1 MKKPVLASSR
11 AEGSG
16 WTSRRKFLN
25 VKNFHCERQEVNLL
39 TSGNFAANVERFWC
53 ERQEKMELSFG
64 KFFIWLLVNFF
75 YTTAV
80 IIRHFY
86 FLYETPMKFKLV
98 EKANPM
104 DRTKKKRYA
113 NAVNAG
119 TMSQK
124 EMARLLEEKSS
135 LTIGDIS
142 NVIENLIVELPR
154 QLMEGKSVKLGDF
167 GSFRLSLSSE
177 GAEDKKKFNTAKIE
191 PKVIFTPSTEFK
203 EKLQKIS
210 YTQAE

>member
-1 MKKPVLASSR
+1 
-11 AEGSG
+11 
-16 WTSRRKFLN
+16 
-25 VKNFHCERQEVNLL
+25 
-39 TSGNFAANVERFWC
+39 
-53 ERQEKMELSFG
+53 
-64 KFFIWLLVNFF
+64 
-75 YTTAV
+75 
-80 IIRHFY
+80 
-86 FLYETPMKFKLV
+86 MKFKLV

-177 GAEDKKKFNTAKIE
+177 GTEDKKKFNTAKIE

>member
-1 MKKPVLASSR
+1 MR
-11 AEGSG
+11 
-16 WTSRRKFLN
+16 TSRKI
-25 VKNFHCERQEVNLL
+25 EI
-39 TSGNFAANVERFWC
+39 
-53 ERQEKMELSFG
+53 SFE

-124 EMARLLEEKSS
+124 EMARHLEEKSS

>member
-1 MKKPVLASSR
+1 
-11 AEGSG
+11 
-16 WTSRRKFLN
+16 
-25 VKNFHCERQEVNLL
+25 
-39 TSGNFAANVERFWC
+39 
-53 ERQEKMELSFG
+53 
-64 KFFIWLLVNFF
+64 
-75 YTTAV
+75 
-80 IIRHFY
+80 
-86 FLYETPMKFKLV
+86 MKFKLV

-124 EMARLLEEKSS
+124 EMARLLEEKS

-142 NVIENLIVELPR
+142 NLIENLIVELPR

-191 PKVIFTPSTEFK
+191 T
-203 EKLQKIS
+203 
-210 YTQAE
+210 